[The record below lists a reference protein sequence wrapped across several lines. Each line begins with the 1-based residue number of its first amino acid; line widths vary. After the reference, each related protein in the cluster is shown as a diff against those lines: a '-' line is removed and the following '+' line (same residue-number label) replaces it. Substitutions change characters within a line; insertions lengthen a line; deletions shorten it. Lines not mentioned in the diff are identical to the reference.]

1 LYLIFSNCKE
11 GLNIFKRQRS
21 GGACMGRIKSTVIAT
36 ALFAL
41 VILAGNASAVG
52 PGKTLVW
59 PGGGRGEVLFEG
71 DEHAEKGYT
80 CKDCHPGLFSM
91 KHGTAKIA
99 MAALDRGGLCGA
111 CHNGTTTFSTK
122 DPKKCHE
129 CHKKGK
135 KREKH
140 AEHDGKKKHAHDD

>member
-1 LYLIFSNCKE
+1 
-11 GLNIFKRQRS
+11 
-21 GGACMGRIKSTVIAT
+21 MGRIMSTVNA
-36 ALFAL
+36 AVLFTL

-59 PGGGRGEVLFEG
+59 PGGGKGEVLFEG
-71 DEHAEKGYT
+71 DDHAEKGYT
-80 CKDCHPGLFSM
+80 CEDCHPGLFSM
-91 KHGTAKIA
+91 KHGTAKIT
-99 MAALDRGGLCGA
+99 MAALDRGGFCGA

-129 CHKKGK
+129 CHKGGK